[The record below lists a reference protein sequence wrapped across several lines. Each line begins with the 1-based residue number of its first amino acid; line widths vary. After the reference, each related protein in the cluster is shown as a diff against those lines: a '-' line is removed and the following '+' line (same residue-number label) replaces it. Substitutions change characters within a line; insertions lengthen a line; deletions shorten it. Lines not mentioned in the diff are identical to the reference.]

1 LRTTI
6 ISSTRIRDHAATD
19 LPLLAPNK
27 KPPDKSS
34 SGFYWHPKRDQKLTM
49 RNTPTIKKIEFKK
62 AGNSV
67 HDYCKN
73 FAVTPGL

>member
-1 LRTTI
+1 
-6 ISSTRIRDHAATD
+6 
-19 LPLLAPNK
+19 
-27 KPPDKSS
+27 
-34 SGFYWHPKRDQKLTM
+34 M